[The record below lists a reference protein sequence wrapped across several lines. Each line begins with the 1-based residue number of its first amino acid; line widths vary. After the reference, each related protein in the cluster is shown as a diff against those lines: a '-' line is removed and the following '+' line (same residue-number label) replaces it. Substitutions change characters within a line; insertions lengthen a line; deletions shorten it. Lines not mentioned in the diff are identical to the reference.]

1 MFGFAK
7 RATAEQVGH
16 SLALKALDPGLCLK
30 QANRLPGRPGHDPIG
45 CCEIAFAK
53 AGTLKHVIADTQD
66 AAVAA
71 RMNAA
76 VDAAVEETFAG
87 AHTAETRAHYGPRDL
102 REIAAEAVA
111 QYQTDGFWSDRVA
124 QTMGRRLGQT
134 GRPSAEAARI
144 FTDLTQE
151 TVLAL
156 FKLRLV

>member
-7 RATAEQVGH
+7 RVSAERAGR
-16 SLALKALDPGLCLK
+16 SLAQKALDPGACLK
-30 QANRLPGRPGHDPIG
+30 QANRLPGRPDHDPIA

-53 AGTLKHVIADTQD
+53 AGTLKHVIADTQG
-66 AAVAA
+66 AALAG

-87 AHTAETRAHYGPRDL
+87 AHTAETRAHYGSEDL
-102 REIAAEAVA
+102 REIAARAVA
-111 QYQTDGFWSDRVA
+111 QYQVDGFWADRVA
-124 QTMGRRLGQT
+124 QTLGRRLRQA